1 MNRRVHDDVASLGG
15 VFGSETRHPL
25 VIHGHADQVTM
36 KKIKVANPLEPYLA
50 SAAAHQPSRGNS
62 PKWRESDICV
72 VTTTGPLRR

>member
-25 VIHGHADQVTM
+25 VMHGHADQVTM
-36 KKIKVANPLEPYLA
+36 EEDQGGQSYLA
-50 SAAAHQPSRGNS
+50 SAAAHQPSRGSS